1 MKIEWKT
8 VLIGVIMTFVLMFI
22 FGFATGIFL
31 LGFFGFIIA
40 IIYVGYAV
48 GEDFKTGALHGG
60 LVGLIVIIIAESMI
74 ILIGKSIE
82 GDLLSNVTIYYLLKA
97 ILVTTIVGAIGGLFG
112 SVIKINK
119 PSQEDKKIS

>member
-48 GEDFKTGALHGG
+48 GKDFKTGALHGG